1 MVLKYVVSWKTFA
14 EIPVLSLLLECKTL
28 FVSLSYKFGSNVHAS
43 PFHSRF
49 PDSVG
54 RMDEP
59 DFYSWWQEEK
69 GWTTASADM
78 VGQDS
83 D

>member
-1 MVLKYVVSWKTFA
+1 
-14 EIPVLSLLLECKTL
+14 
-28 FVSLSYKFGSNVHAS
+28 
-43 PFHSRF
+43 
-49 PDSVG
+49 
-54 RMDEP
+54 MDEP

-83 D
+83 DQATEIDMPPAQENGGASCGFTAGDTREQSPDIECV